1 MAQQH
6 PYAEP
11 LRLPQKSAIVVGLCS
26 DPSSYRRLAAAVLE
40 RGLAA
45 DGLRAAG
52 TEVAISAIERQASIG
67 DAAFAFCRERFVT
80 LEHIDDDPMR
90 DVESEPLLHECFS
103 CLSDI
108 PSGGAPWQG
117 SWRANAFAGVIK
129 ELGRGAII
137 LVVEAHSLEEQRD
150 WARALLKCG
159 CAFVQ
164 THDGRTPADRH

>member
-1 MAQQH
+1 MAQH
-6 PYAEP
+6 YPVAEP
-11 LRLPQKSAIVVGLCS
+11 PRLPPKSAIVVGLCA
-26 DPSSYRRLAAAVLE
+26 DPSSYRRLAAAVAE

-52 TEVAISAIERQASIG
+52 TEVAISAIEQQ
-67 DAAFAFCRERFVT
+67 AAFSDPAYAFCRERFVT

-90 DVESEPLLHECFS
+90 DVEDDPLLYACFA

-117 SWRANAFAGVIK
+117 SWRENAFAGVIK
-129 ELGRGAII
+129 ALESGAII
-137 LVVEAHSLEEQRD
+137 LVVEAHSFEEQRD

-164 THDGRTPADRH
+164 THDGGTPAGRH